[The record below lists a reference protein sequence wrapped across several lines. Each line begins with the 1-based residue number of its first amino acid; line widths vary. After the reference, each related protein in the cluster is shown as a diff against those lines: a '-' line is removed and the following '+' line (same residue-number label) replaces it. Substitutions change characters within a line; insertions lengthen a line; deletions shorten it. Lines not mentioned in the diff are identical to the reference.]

1 MWRLTFSIICETT
14 FFSVGVFI
22 SQYFLAKNG
31 TTFSFGQIF
40 PVSAHIL
47 FKQENLTNT
56 DDFVLLLKTKLW

>member
-47 FKQENLTNT
+47 I
-56 DDFVLLLKTKLW
+56 